1 MADMTSSKSRSL
13 WIWIAVAIVAFL
25 VASAIDP
32 WAFHHFRKPNVYDFD
47 WGRALRSIGYWP
59 LWIVMAIALW
69 LVDRRHGVGFRR
81 AAYIAASVSVAGILG
96 EILKLLIRRERPG
109 TLNGTYAFR
118 PWSDHPFSTRNF
130 GLPSSHALIAF
141 SGAAALSVLFPEA
154 TSVWYA
160 LAIGCGITRILAGAH
175 FVSDV
180 VAGAAIGIA
189 VAILLSRRV
198 RFFRHQSPTPPQ

>member
-1 MADMTSSKSRSL
+1 
-13 WIWIAVAIVAFL
+13 

-32 WAFHHFRKPNVYDFD
+32 WVFHHLREPNVYDLD

-59 LWIVMAIALW
+59 LWIAMAIALW
-69 LVDRRHGVGFRR
+69 LVDRRAGSGVRR
-81 AAYIAASVSVAGILG
+81 AALIAASVSVAGLLG

-109 TLNGTYAFR
+109 TLDGVYAFR

-130 GLPSSHALIAF
+130 GMPSSHALIAF

-154 TSVWYA
+154 SCVWYF
-160 LAIGCGITRILAGAH
+160 LAIGCGITRVIAGAH

-189 VAILLSRRV
+189 IAIVISRRAP
-198 RFFRHQSPTPPQ
+198 FFLHRSPAPPP